1 MEKSPSQMSLLEQ
14 LKSTGLKQ
22 QIQAR
27 LKQAILEGSLAPG
40 QQLVEGEIARQF
52 AVRRRPVREAI

>member
-1 MEKSPSQMSLLEQ
+1 MFLLEQ

-27 LKQAILEGSLAPG
+27 LKQAILEGFLAPG

-52 AVRRRPVREAI
+52 AVRRSPVREAI